1 MGSRSSVKVTFKGKE
16 YAGEYEVEGSAVR
29 VFFDGK
35 IKVGRNTSSDPE
47 FLARLLLIELVSRV

>member
-1 MGSRSSVKVTFKGKE
+1 
-16 YAGEYEVEGSAVR
+16 VR

-35 IKVGRNTSSDPE
+35 IKVGKNTSSDPE

>member
-1 MGSRSSVKVTFKGKE
+1 MFKGKE
-16 YAGEYEVEGSAVR
+16 YVGQYEVENSAVR

-35 IKVGRNTSSDPE
+35 IKVGKNTSSDPE